1 MINQKHHKFSKHKI
15 SETHITFR
23 HNWTPKTEK
32 KQNFQQTHLAIKR
45 SWIMPGPEHV
55 KQSIEAALLRVI
67 LNPNDLRMVRGPRTH
82 ILIGGIV
89 KEPLGVPDLSL
100 GHTRGS
106 LKRELHAPET
116 TRSELRE
123 LLTRGRNVVVWA
135 LSNRRVGCG
144 LLGPW
149 GTKAQFV
156 QEVHGGGERL
166 GESFQGSES
175 VKVFSGFGETVEERF
190 GEWGGG
196 GGGGG
201 GGARASAVE
210 ERGGDEGGGGRG

>member
-1 MINQKHHKFSKHKI
+1 MVFLCWVEFLGRQNLSYYLPVQNLLLTLQRLLCCILLLRCVEVYTRSVLCP
-15 SETHITFR
+15 HII
-23 HNWTPKTEK
+23 P
-32 KQNFQQTHLAIKR
+32 LAIKR

-100 GHTRGS
+100 CHARGS

-116 TRSELRE
+116 TRSELCE
-123 LLTRGRNVVVWA
+123 LLTRGGNVVVWT

-190 GEWGGG
+190 GE
-196 GGGGG
+196 
-201 GGARASAVE
+201 
-210 ERGGDEGGGGRG
+210 